1 MSLPN
6 IPNINP
12 EIDLDMEDSI
22 KLLLNS
28 IAMEEIGLSHIL
40 NAEGEKLQCIIKK
53 MESNLNDCTSYDP
66 CNNKCDCDRV
76 RSSEILL
83 AFNNS
88 VNETIKNVFRS
99 QTLLQLKLEDVKEL
113 YKMIEENKNK
123 KDCKG
128 RSLKRE
134 CEEKY
139 EVEKRYEVE
148 ERYNNVCKKEKI
160 EEVEVEE
167 EMEIGEEI
175 EEVSCK
181 PIYMYRN

>member
-12 EIDLDMEDSI
+12 DIDLEMEDSI

-53 MESNLNDCTSYDP
+53 MESNLNDCVNYDP
-66 CNNKCDCDRV
+66 CNSKCDCDRV

-113 YKMIEENKNK
+113 YKMIEENKK
-123 KDCKG
+123 KKSKEEQTNRDCHK
-128 RSLKRE
+128 
-134 CEEKY
+134 KY
-139 EVEKRYEVE
+139 EVEKRYEE
-148 ERYNNVCKKEKI
+148 EKKYNDVWEKEKI
-160 EEVEVEE
+160 EEREVRGRE
-167 EMEIGEEI
+167 EEI

-181 PIYMYRN
+181 PIYIYRN